1 MFGIMFIE
9 LGSMYSNGS
18 NRLGIVTLFV
28 TMETILWDH
37 SVWSNVYR
45 AGMHVQ

>member
-9 LGSMYSNGS
+9 LGSMYGNGS
-18 NRLGIVTLFV
+18 SRLGIVTLFV
-28 TMETILWDH
+28 TMETILCDH
-37 SVWSNVYR
+37 SVWSSVYR